1 MQIWFTNK
9 FINRAQFHI
18 FSHSLQF
25 MGTINT
31 YKKPLSI
38 QLHLLWRIP
47 RLSLVSKLYLNLCFW
62 YLIFS
67 FLLGSDRLIISTL
80 PLWCIQILL
89 FLPFISI
96 YITPPPSLPVSLL
109 SRRYVHF
116 KWIPLNRLS
125 PGKMTVW
132 TKNVMG
138 SSIKPALLRA
148 NLQLFLNRWG
158 P

>member
-1 MQIWFTNK
+1 
-9 FINRAQFHI
+9 
-18 FSHSLQF
+18 
-25 MGTINT
+25 MGTNNT
-31 YKKPLSI
+31 YQKPLSI
-38 QLHLLWRIP
+38 QLHLLWRIL

-67 FLLGSDRLIISTL
+67 FLLGSDRLLLLTL

-89 FLPFISI
+89 LLPFYFNIHH
-96 YITPPPSLPVSLL
+96 TRLPHSLCLL

-116 KWIPLNRLS
+116 KWNPQNRLS

-132 TKNVMG
+132 TKNIMG

-148 NLQLFLNRWG
+148 NLQLFLNLWG

>member
-31 YKKPLSI
+31 YQKPLSI

-67 FLLGSDRLIISTL
+67 FLLGSDRLLLLTL

-89 FLPFISI
+89 LLPFYLI
-96 YITPPPSLPVSLL
+96 YITPTSLIPCVYYRGGTFL
-109 SRRYVHF
+109 SNGILKIVF
-116 KWIPLNRLS
+116 
-125 PGKMTVW
+125 
-132 TKNVMG
+132 
-138 SSIKPALLRA
+138 LRE
-148 NLQLFLNRWG
+148 RWQSEQRM
-158 P
+158 